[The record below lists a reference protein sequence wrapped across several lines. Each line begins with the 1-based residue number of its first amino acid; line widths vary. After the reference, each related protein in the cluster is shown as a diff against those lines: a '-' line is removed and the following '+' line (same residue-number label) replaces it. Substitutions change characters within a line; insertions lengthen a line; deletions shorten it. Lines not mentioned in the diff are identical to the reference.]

1 MPRNRVTWVDDL
13 SPNLDKFPDNF
24 HQAVQMVMRYHE
36 PQVESYMKTTAPW
49 TDRTTNARNG
59 LSAKYVRSGTVHS
72 IVCFHQVP
80 YGIWLEVANNGKY
93 RIIVP
98 TLVSQGCEVMKTMD
112 QVFKRMR

>member
-1 MPRNRVTWVDDL
+1 MGRNIIWDDKL
-13 SPNLDKFPDNF
+13 SPNLRVFNTKF
-24 HQAVQMVMRYHE
+24 QRAVAKTMEFHE
-36 PQVESYMKTTAPW
+36 PQVESYMKTNAPW

-59 LSAKYVRSGTVHS
+59 LSAKYVKLGPTLHS

-98 TLVSQGCEVMKTMD
+98 TIHYQGREVLKTLR
-112 QVFKRMR
+112 QVWRRM